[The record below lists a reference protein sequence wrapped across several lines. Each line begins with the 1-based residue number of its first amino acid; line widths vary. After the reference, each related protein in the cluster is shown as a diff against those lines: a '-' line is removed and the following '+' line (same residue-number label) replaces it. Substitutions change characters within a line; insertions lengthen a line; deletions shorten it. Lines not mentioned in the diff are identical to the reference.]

1 MTDGE
6 GVAAEVHG
14 VEAVIHHE
22 LGAEWVVHARPKHV
36 GLRREEPPQPLA
48 GILVSRCRD
57 FVTLRE
63 EGRGDKIHLDL
74 QLQTAK
80 TPRGLG
86 STRSRDRSCTDPDTR
101 TRDLTARLRPG
112 SLPSAPACPCGRHYL
127 CGRHQSNQLI

>member
-22 LGAEWVVHARPKHV
+22 LGAQRVVHARPEYI
-36 GLRREEPPQPLA
+36 GLGLEEPPQPLA

-80 TPRGLG
+80 TRRGLS
-86 STRSRDRSCTDPDTR
+86 STRSRDRSCMDPGTR
-101 TRDLTARLRPG
+101 TRDLTARL
-112 SLPSAPACPCGRHYL
+112 
-127 CGRHQSNQLI
+127 